1 MENAVIEKLATSG
14 LDDFTLPAA
23 DVESRGTN
31 PTIVESASSDL
42 EAESAQISSFVADL
56 ENTKTQLLASWE
68 GESATKFEA
77 NFPKLIQAF
86 QDIPKCVNSIAAWAE
101 EVKDAYVKI
110 DQASF

>member
-31 PTIVESASSDL
+31 PTIVENACSNL
-42 EAESAQISSFVADL
+42 EAESAKIDSFVNEL
-56 ENTKTQLLASWE
+56 ESTKTQLLLNWV
-68 GESATKFEA
+68 GESADKFET

-110 DQASF
+110 DQSSF

>member
-31 PTIVESASSDL
+31 PTIVENACSEL
-42 EAESAQISSFVADL
+42 EAESAKITGFISELDS
-56 ENTKTQLLASWE
+56 TKTQLLLSWE
-68 GESATKFEA
+68 GESADKFAA
-77 NFPKLIQAF
+77 NFPKLIEAF

-110 DQASF
+110 DQSSF